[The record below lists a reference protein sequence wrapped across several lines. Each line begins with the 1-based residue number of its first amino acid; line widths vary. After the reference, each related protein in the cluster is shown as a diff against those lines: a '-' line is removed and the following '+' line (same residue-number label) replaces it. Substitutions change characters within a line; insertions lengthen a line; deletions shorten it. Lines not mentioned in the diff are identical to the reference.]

1 MTYTRDD
8 VLVDLV
14 DIAEKLGDLILGV
27 SSGYPKYGDT
37 MLESIAP
44 IVARFEDLEHEIRKS
59 IERGVL

>member
-1 MTYTRDD
+1 MRYTRND

-14 DIAEKLGDLILGV
+14 DIAEELGNLISGI

-37 MLESIAP
+37 MLERIAS
-44 IVARFEDLEHEIRKS
+44 IVAQFEDLKSEIRRS